1 VFTGLVEEVG
11 RVSSLERG
19 EMLCLSISA
28 DRVAGDTRAGDSV
41 SVNGACLTVDEADD
55 YTLTFF
61 AMPETL
67 RRTALGTLREGSPV
81 NLERAMAAS
90 GRFGGHIVQGHV
102 DGVGEVLAVRP
113 EGEAEIWEF
122 WAPEAVLRYCVEK
135 GSICVDGI
143 SLTVVSVG
151 DASFTVSILPQTRA
165 NTNLGGLREGSRVN
179 LEADVIA
186 KYVERLLEPRV
197 AETFLRGAQEMP
209 FSPIEEIIEDIKL
222 GKMVIVCDDEDRE
235 NEGDLTMAAELVTAD
250 DINFM
255 ASHGRGLICLPMAG
269 EIVDRLEIPAMVT
282 HNASRMGTAF
292 TASIE
297 AKEGITTGISAADRA
312 HTCRV
317 AVDDATGP
325 EDLVMPGHVFPLRAK
340 PGGVLQRAGQ
350 TEAAVDLARL
360 AGMKPAGVIC
370 EIMKEDGTMARVPD
384 LEKFSKE
391 HDIKLVTVAQIIE
404 YRHAYETQVRCAV
417 ETRLPT
423 PFGEFR
429 LRAYENEIDALT
441 HVALVMGEPEGKD
454 DVLVRVHSACLTGD
468 ALHSLRC
475 DCGEQLE
482 AAMEIIAAEGEGVIA
497 YMQQEGRGIG
507 LLNKMKAYHLQD
519 EGMDT
524 VEANQKLGLAPDLRD
539 YGVGAQI
546 LKDLDLKRIRLLT
559 NNLTKVVGL
568 RGFGLEITARVPIE
582 MEPNGHNER
591 YLKAKREKL
600 NHVFEKF

>member
-1 VFTGLVEEVG
+1 
-11 RVSSLERG
+11 
-19 EMLCLSISA
+19 
-28 DRVAGDTRAGDSV
+28 
-41 SVNGACLTVDEADD
+41 
-55 YTLTFF
+55 
-61 AMPETL
+61 
-67 RRTALGTLREGSPV
+67 
-81 NLERAMAAS
+81 
-90 GRFGGHIVQGHV
+90 
-102 DGVGEVLAVRP
+102 
-113 EGEAEIWEF
+113 
-122 WAPEAVLRYCVEK
+122 
-135 GSICVDGI
+135 
-143 SLTVVSVG
+143 
-151 DASFTVSILPQTRA
+151 
-165 NTNLGGLREGSRVN
+165 
-179 LEADVIA
+179 
-186 KYVERLLEPRV
+186 
-197 AETFLRGAQEMP
+197 MP
-209 FSPIEEIIEDIKL
+209 FSPVEEIVEEIKA
-222 GKMVIVCDDEDRE
+222 GRMVIVCDDEDRE

-269 EIVDRLEIPAMVT
+269 EIVDRLEIPEMVS

-325 EDLVMPGHVFPLRAK
+325 EDLVMPGHIFPLKAK
-340 PGGVLQRAGQ
+340 RGGVLERTGQ

-360 AGMKPAGVIC
+360 AGLKPAGVIC

-404 YRHAYETQVRCAV
+404 YRHAYETQVTCAV

-429 LRAYENEIDALT
+429 LRAYENEIDDLT

-568 RGFGLEITARVPIE
+568 RGFGLEITERVPIE

-591 YLKAKREKL
+591 YLKTKREKL